1 MRIRTLLPIAAL
13 AALLLAI
20 AAPAAGAKPRDRNHD
35 GIPDRW
41 ERSHRLSLKVNQAR
55 RDQDRD
61 GLRNRAEYRSQTDP
75 RDDDSDGDGISD
87 GDEQAGKVAAYA
99 PDTGVLTIDLFGGG
113 SITGK
118 VTGDTEIECDSGGD
132 GAAKEER
139 GFRHD
144 DEGDDEHGDEDEH
157 GDDEHGD
164 ERDCDACAP
173 GALKEG
179 AIVQEAE
186 LELDGRGA
194 VFKKIELVG

>member
-1 MRIRTLLPIAAL
+1 MRVRTLLSMAVL
-13 AALLLAI
+13 AAFLLAI
-20 AAPAAGAKPRDRNHD
+20 AVPAAGAKPRDRNHD

-75 RDDDSDGDGISD
+75 RNDDSDGDGIDD

-118 VTGDTEIECDSGGD
+118 VTTDTEIECDSGGD
-132 GAAKEER
+132 DSVKEH

-144 DEGDDEHGDEDEH
+144 DEQGDESEGDDDEH

>member
-1 MRIRTLLPIAAL
+1 MRVRTLISMAAL
-13 AALLLAI
+13 AAFMLAI
-20 AAPAAGAKPRDRNHD
+20 AVPAAGAKPRDRNHD

-61 GLRNRAEYRSQTDP
+61 GLRNRAEYRAQTDP
-75 RDDDSDGDGISD
+75 RDDDSDGDGIED
-87 GDEQAGKVAAYA
+87 GEEQAGKVSAY
-99 PDTGVLTIDLFGGG
+99 DTGTGMLTIDLFGGG
-113 SITGK
+113 SITAK
-118 VTGDTEIECDSGGD
+118 VTADTEIECDEGGD
-132 GAAKEER
+132 DSVKEHSY
-139 GFRHD
+139 RHD
-144 DEGDDEHGDEDEH
+144 GEGDESEGDDDE

-186 LELDGRGA
+186 VKLSGRGA
-194 VFKKIELVG
+194 TFEKIELVGA